1 MIVLDASVLIAHF
14 EPSDAHHARA
24 GQLLLD
30 HAEHEFWANTITL
43 AEFLV
48 GPTRLGLAD
57 TARKG
62 IADLHI
68 TAHELSADS
77 WPALAQLRTDTGR
90 KMPDCCVLY
99 TAMQLGS
106 DVAKIATF
114 DDALA
119 ASAAKLGIALAN

>member
-24 GQLLLD
+24 GKLLLD
-30 HAEHEFWANTITL
+30 NAEHEFWANTITL

-48 GPTRLGLAD
+48 GPTRSGLAD

-62 IADLHI
+62 IADLQI
-68 TAHELSADS
+68 TAHEISADS
-77 WPALAQLRTDTGR
+77 WPSLAPLRTSTGR

-99 TAMQLGS
+99 TAVELGP
-106 DVAKIATF
+106 DVAKVATF

-119 ASAAKLGIALAN
+119 ASAKKLGIGVAR